1 MVKPQSN
8 FCFSLQPLT
17 KEQHFAL
24 TAMDDLRFIEFMT
37 FMVEIFGK
45 LAAWVTKEIFS
56 GKIFN
61 STQHT
66 RIEVSILLCWF
77 VLVVFYGLIA
87 LLLAAWVINRF
98 LMYSAL
104 IIYLFLT
111 SWFGYLT
118 VVCITALVVSLNHYV
133 CRIWYGV
140 LLSYQH

>member
-1 MVKPQSN
+1 MVEPQNN

-17 KEQHFAL
+17 KDQHFAL
-24 TAMDDLRFIEFMT
+24 TAMGDLRFIEFMA

-45 LAAWVTKEIFS
+45 LATWVTKVIFS

-66 RIEVSILLCWF
+66 RIEASILLCWF
-77 VLVVFYGLIA
+77 VLVVFYGLMA
-87 LLLAAWVINRF
+87 LLLAAWIINRF
-98 LMYSAL
+98 LMYAAL
-104 IIYLFLT
+104 IIYVFLT

-118 VVCITALVVSLNHYV
+118 VVCITALVVSLNHDV